1 MKTQLLNYIKAKTKI
16 SEPSELEVMK
26 LKFQDPNVLI
36 YLTELLEEGEIYE
49 PRPGTYRW
57 LG

>member
-1 MKTQLLNYIKAKTKI
+1 MQ
-16 SEPSELEVMK
+16 E
-26 LKFQDPNVLI
+26 KFKDPNILI

>member
-1 MKTQLLNYIKAKTKI
+1 MKNQLLNYIKAKTKI
-16 SEPSELEVMK
+16 SQPSELKIMQE
-26 LKFQDPNVLI
+26 KFKDPNILI